1 MWGGGAVSVCMC
13 VKNTLLLAVGPCFM
27 PPYVCVNVVVVTK
40 TDAGAGVVVA
50 VVVEVQIK
58 QPHLSQPFMQ

>member
-1 MWGGGAVSVCMC
+1 MR

-27 PPYVCVNVVVVTK
+27 PPYVCVDVAAVTK
-40 TDAGAGVVVA
+40 TDAGAV

>member
-1 MWGGGAVSVCMC
+1 
-13 VKNTLLLAVGPCFM
+13 M
-27 PPYVCVNVVVVTK
+27 PPYVCVDVAVVTK
-40 TDAGAGVVVA
+40 TDAGAVV